1 MQTGGSK
8 LCWFCLSLCFVL
20 KRIVFSVFMFV
31 KVLWVLELA
40 VFCGIPEVKFV
51 LISIV
56 KFLVIKVTCEG

>member
-1 MQTGGSK
+1 M
-8 LCWFCLSLCFVL
+8 LVLFIFMFCI
-20 KRIVFSVFMFV
+20 KKKNVFSVFMFV